1 MVALNGK
8 INTVIQD
15 DAVAN
20 ITNKNRSARTRKS
33 ETALKCQWGVGAED
47 IPPVLGAG
55 NRAGNIPTVRDPESC
70 THGIGQGR
78 KIGRK
83 IFRPYGCQFN
93 DAVNMIGHYNVFMQN
108 RIWKMLRDGQPTCI
122 GNFSS
127 IIQNHFTI
135 DHRPKQ
141 KRSVFATDGDEIQ
154 ARL

>member
-83 IFRPYGCQFN
+83 IFRPYGCPC
-93 DAVNMIGHYNVFMQN
+93 VIGRKIFRPYGRPIPFR
-108 RIWKMLRDGQPTCI
+108 RIIRDVI
-122 GNFSS
+122 
-127 IIQNHFTI
+127 
-135 DHRPKQ
+135 
-141 KRSVFATDGDEIQ
+141 
-154 ARL
+154 